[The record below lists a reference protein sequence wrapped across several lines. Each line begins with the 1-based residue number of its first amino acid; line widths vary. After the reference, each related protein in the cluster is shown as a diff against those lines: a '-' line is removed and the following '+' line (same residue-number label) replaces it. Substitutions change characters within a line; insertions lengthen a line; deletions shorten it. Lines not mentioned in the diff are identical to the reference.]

1 MSLQF
6 LSLQS
11 ICKLLKLNL
20 SKKSYVKSRHR
31 QLELLGLEERVV
43 PAPITVLNT
52 AASGAGSL
60 DAAITLANTT
70 PGNDDIVFNTGVTGT
85 IALTAALP
93 AIINATSVIL
103 DSNNNPIGT
112 AGTVTITGPS
122 ASPLIINGS
131 NGSLGGFRIFTIDTG
146 GNLSISGVTVTG
158 ANTSSYGGASL
169 TLVSS
174 LLTIPLSLAIIQPA
188 MAPVA
193 VAVS

>member
-11 ICKLLKLNL
+11 FRKFLNLNL

-43 PAPITVLNT
+43 PATITVLNVSD
-52 AASGAGSL
+52 SGPGSL
-60 DAAITLANTT
+60 GQAIIEANTT

-93 AIINATSVIL
+93 AIINASTAITG
-103 DSNNNPIGT
+103 GT

-122 ASPLIINGS
+122 ASSLIIS
-131 NGSLGGFRIFTIDTG
+131 GSLGGFSIFNINTG
-146 GNLSISGVTVTG
+146 GNLTISGVTVSG
-158 ANTSSYGGASL
+158 ANNSYGAGFFNNG
-169 TLVSS
+169 
-174 LLTIPLSLAIIQPA
+174 I
-188 MAPVA
+188 
-193 VAVS
+193 

>member
-6 LSLQS
+6 LSFQS

-43 PAPITVLNT
+43 PATITVLNT

-93 AIINATSVIL
+93 AIIDASTAITG
-103 DSNNNPIGT
+103 GT

-122 ASPLIINGS
+122 ASSLIIS
-131 NGSLGGFRIFTIDTG
+131 GSLGGFSIFNIDTG
-146 GNLSISGVTVTG
+146 GNLTISGVTVSG
-158 ANTSSYGGASL
+158 ANNSYGAGFFNNG
-169 TLVSS
+169 
-174 LLTIPLSLAIIQPA
+174 I
-188 MAPVA
+188 
-193 VAVS
+193 

>member
-6 LSLQS
+6 LLLQS
-11 ICKLLKLNL
+11 FRKFLNLSL

-43 PAPITVLNT
+43 PATITVLNVSD
-52 AASGAGSL
+52 SGPDSL
-60 DAAITLANTT
+60 RQAIIEANTT
-70 PGNDDIVFNTGVTGT
+70 PGNDDLVFNTGVTGT

-122 ASPLIINGS
+122 ASSLIIS
-131 NGSLGGFRIFTIDTG
+131 GSLGGFSIFTIDTG
-146 GNLSISGVTVTG
+146 ADLTISGVIVSG
-158 ANTSSYGGASL
+158 ANTSYGAGFFNNG
-169 TLVSS
+169 
-174 LLTIPLSLAIIQPA
+174 I
-188 MAPVA
+188 
-193 VAVS
+193 